1 MPYKEYAIMAKPRTP
16 RNSKKNGNS
25 TEVQVTPETT
35 FQASASDTNF
45 TASAETRR
53 NVVPINLEDEIRR
66 RAYELFQERGG
77 IPGNEHEDWLRA
89 EREVLAR
96 YQQTA

>member
-1 MPYKEYAIMAKPRTP
+1 MAKPRTP

-35 FQASASDTNF
+35 FVASASDTKF
-45 TASAETRR
+45 TAPAETRR

-66 RAYELFQERGG
+66 RAYEIFQERGG
-77 IPGNEHEDWLRA
+77 VPGNEHEDWVRA

>member
-1 MPYKEYAIMAKPRTP
+1 MAKPRTP

-25 TEVQVTPETT
+25 TEVQVAPETS
-35 FQASASDTNF
+35 FSSSSAASETKLKASVDT
-45 TASAETRR
+45 RK
-53 NVVPINLEDEIRR
+53 NVIPINLEEEIRR
-66 RAYELFQERGG
+66 RAYEIFEERGG
-77 IPGNEHEDWLRA
+77 VPGNEHEDWLRA

>member
-1 MPYKEYAIMAKPRTP
+1 MAKPRTP

-25 TEVQVTPETT
+25 SEVQVTPETT
-35 FQASASDTNF
+35 FQASVSDAKF
-45 TASAETRR
+45 TAPSETRR

-66 RAYELFQERGG
+66 RAYEIFEERGG
-77 IPGNEHEDWLRA
+77 VPGNEHEDWLRA

>member
-1 MPYKEYAIMAKPRTP
+1 MAKPRTP
-16 RNSKKNGNS
+16 RTKKNGNATELQVPDTAFS
-25 TEVQVTPETT
+25 T
-35 FQASASDTNF
+35 SASGTTLQATTDI
-45 TASAETRR
+45 RK

-66 RAYELFQERGG
+66 RAYEIFEERGSV
-77 IPGNEHEDWLRA
+77 PGNEHEHWVQA